1 MEEYIIYLTV
11 ILSVVVFIYWIIHN
25 QHKRILITQYYI
37 PEWKER
43 QLEINECL
51 VNNVDNSLLDEIHLF
66 VEKDYDFSWIQHNPN
81 FHKIKLIRTKGRLSY
96 KQAFDYSKQSL
107 SSNDIIILANSDIYF
122 DETLSHINSIDL
134 TNTFLGLTRHEIKGL
149 TLELYERPEVSQDV
163 WIWKSPLQ
171 IKDIPENKDYFEDGI
186 QLGIWG
192 CDNRILK
199 IVSDS
204 GYNIRNIGR
213 NIRCIHNHKND
224 LRTWST
230 DPQEVKKKYWSPGNY
245 IYLDCE

>member
-1 MEEYIIYLTV
+1 MDYFIFIILFIIFIIYCISYTL
-11 ILSVVVFIYWIIHN
+11 FIAN
-25 QHKRILITQYYI
+25 KKILITQYYI
-37 PEWKER
+37 PKWKER
-43 QLEINECL
+43 ELEINECL
-51 VNNVDNSLLDEIHLF
+51 VNNLQNPLLDEIHLF
-66 VEKDYDFSWIQHNPN
+66 VEKEYDYSWIQDNPN
-81 FHKIKLIRTKGRLSY
+81 YHKIKLISTKERLSY
-96 KQAFDYSKQSL
+96 KQAFDYSNDL

-122 DETLSHINSIDL
+122 DDTLSHINSVDL
-134 TNTFLGLTRHEIKGL
+134 DNTFLGLSRHEIKEGE
-149 TLELYERPEVSQDV
+149 LEINKNPSVTQDV
-163 WIWKSPLQ
+163 WIWKPPLQ

-204 GYNIRNIGR
+204 GYKIRNIGR
-213 NIRCIHNHKND
+213 DIRCIHNHKDD

-230 DPQEVKKKYWSPGNY
+230 DPQEVKKRYNTSDNY